1 MEFILSILMCL
12 SLPQP
17 VQWPATRIVPLP
29 PPASGPIIVAADQ
42 LFVVTSDA
50 PCVLIASPEGKV
62 AITTEHGPVKMRGKF
77 VGGDAGFETRTFTAK
92 TVFVVE
98 PTGSGPVELIT
109 VSGDLGSPTI
119 DRRTLILG
127 DGPKPDEPKPPSPAP
142 ISAEG
147 LHVLIVVE
155 SSDAAKL
162 PPKQVSILTAK
173 SVRDYL
179 DSHCPKVGG
188 TPEWRIWD
196 KDVNTANESPL
207 WRAAFARKRTG
218 VPWIAVSNGK
228 TGYEGPLPG
237 SIEELLALLKRF
249 GGE

>member
-1 MEFILSILMCL
+1 MEFILSLLMCL

-17 VQWPATRIVPLP
+17 VQWPAQRIVQPL
-29 PPASGPIIVAADQ
+29 PPASGPIAVAADQ

-50 PCVLIASPEGKV
+50 PCVLIASPEGRV
-62 AITTEHGPVKMRGKF
+62 AITIEHGPVKMRGKF
-77 VGGDAGFETRTFTAK
+77 VGGAAGFETRTFTAK

-98 PTGSGPVELIT
+98 PTGSGSVELIT
-109 VSGDLGSPTI
+109 VGGDLASPAV
-119 DRRTLILG
+119 DCRTLILG
-127 DGPKPDEPKPPSPAP
+127 DGPKPDEPKPPAPAP
-142 ISAEG
+142 IAAEG

-162 PPKQVSILTAK
+162 PPKQVSMLTAR

-179 DSHCPKVGG
+179 DSHCPKVNG

-196 KDVNTANESPL
+196 KDVSTANESPL
-207 WRAAFARKRTG
+207 WREAFARKRGG
-218 VPWIAVSNGK
+218 VPWIVVSNGK
-228 TGYEGPLPG
+228 AGYDGPLPG